1 MNQKFGKEYKLCNK
15 RIIDEIFNSNQ
26 HLKSFPF
33 VLKYIQTTLKSNTN
47 FQVVISVPKRKFKKA
62 VDRNRIRRIIREA
75 VRKNKYIIESVEL
88 SQNQK
93 FALFLI
99 YTSDKEE
106 SYQTIFDKIELLFK
120 RLVDTI

>member
-75 VRKNKYIIESVEL
+75 IRKNKYIIESVEL